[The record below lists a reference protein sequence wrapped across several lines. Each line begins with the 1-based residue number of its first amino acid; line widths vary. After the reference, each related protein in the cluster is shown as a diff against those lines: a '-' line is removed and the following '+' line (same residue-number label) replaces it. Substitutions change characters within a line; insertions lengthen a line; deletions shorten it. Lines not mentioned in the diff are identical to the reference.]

1 MAAIAARVKTTNE
14 SDLVWEYA
22 TDKKYDPNKV
32 ALVWIPGHHRI
43 PGNEEADKLA
53 KEGTNEVPV
62 EQTTGIPLAVG
73 KGVIRSY

>member
-1 MAAIAARVKTTNE
+1 MQ
-14 SDLVWEYA
+14 
-22 TDKKYDPNKV
+22 KKCEPNKV
-32 ALVWIPGHHRI
+32 ALVWIPGHHGT